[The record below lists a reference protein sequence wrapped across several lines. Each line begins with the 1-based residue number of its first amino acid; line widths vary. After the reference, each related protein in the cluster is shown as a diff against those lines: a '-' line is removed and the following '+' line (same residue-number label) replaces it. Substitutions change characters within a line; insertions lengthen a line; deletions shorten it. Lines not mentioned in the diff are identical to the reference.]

1 MGVRVISA
9 NISEETFRVT
19 RQLDQYNSATRQRII
34 DSITESTKAV
44 YTDVQT
50 NIPRG
55 ATGNLGRGV
64 KMDVN
69 VRQRYVSGV
78 VSSRA
83 PHGHLVEFGTEPRF
97 WAKSVVTPKGPVYKA
112 VYRGVMPKHPFM
124 KPAIERERPRIE
136 TRLREAVSKV

>member
-1 MGVRVISA
+1 MGRVITS
-9 NISEETFRVT
+9 NISDETFHVT
-19 RQLDQYNSATRQRII
+19 KQLDQYDEATRKRII
-34 DSITESTKAV
+34 GAITESTHIV
-44 YTDVQT
+44 YDDVLANVPQ
-50 NIPRG
+50 
-55 ATGNLGRGV
+55 ATGHLITGI

-78 VSSRA
+78 VKSNA

-97 WAKSVVTPKGPVYKA
+97 WAKSIVTPKGPVYKA
-112 VYRGVMPKHPFM
+112 IYRGVMPKHPFM